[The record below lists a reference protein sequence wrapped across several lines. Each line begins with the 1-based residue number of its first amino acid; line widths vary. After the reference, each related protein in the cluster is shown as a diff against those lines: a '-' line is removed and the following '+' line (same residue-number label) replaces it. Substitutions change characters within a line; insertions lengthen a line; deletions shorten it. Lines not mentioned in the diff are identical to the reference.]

1 MPDFAHQPFERF
13 LRSQRNLKAD
23 STIGN
28 YQSGLSKYD
37 DFLQQEDLTVEDVG
51 RKDIQLFISD
61 LAGEVSDQ
69 TVSNYLTAVTK
80 YYEWEEMESPLA
92 EINTGEYLDLKS
104 VKHSKPTL
112 SVEQVKDVVDSAQSK
127 RAHAMLALMASS
139 GMRLKEAC
147 SCKLSNLDL
156 DERYIEIETV
166 KNDFGWRRA
175 FFDRKTRRLLNQY
188 INGGHR
194 DEYEGTDSD
203 YIFLSKAYGQY
214 EGNGHLSTDR
224 GRKDFRTAVTNS
236 SVEPD
241 IEEYDDGRERWTITT
256 HILRRSFCQHWI
268 DEDGDLMSL
277 KNQVGWESLET
288 AKSYIDDEATLDK
301 RDSYGVRL

>member
-1 MPDFAHQPFERF
+1 MVKFTHQPFERF

-37 DFLQQEDLTVEDVG
+37 DFLHREDLTVGDVE
-51 RKDIQLFISD
+51 RKDIQIFISD

-80 YYEWEEMESPLA
+80 YYEWEELSSPVDQ
-92 EINTGEYLDLKS
+92 INTGEYLDLKS

-112 SVEQVKDVVDSAQSK
+112 SVKQVKDVVDSAQSK

-147 SCKLSNLDL
+147 SCKLSKLNL
-156 DERYIEIETV
+156 DERYVDIMTV
-166 KNDFGWRRA
+166 KNDFGKRRA
-175 FFDRKTRRLLNQY
+175 FFDRKTRRLLNEY
-188 INGGHR
+188 INAGYR
-194 DEYEGTDSD
+194 DEYEGTDGD
-203 YIFLSKAYGQY
+203 YIFLSKSYGQY

-224 GRKDFRTAVTNS
+224 GREDFRTAVTNS
-236 SVEPD
+236 DVEPD
-241 IEEYDDGRERWTITT
+241 IEEYEDGRERWTITT

-277 KNQVGWESLET
+277 KNQVGWESIET
-288 AKSYIDDEATLDK
+288 AKSYISDEATLEK
-301 RDSYGVRL
+301 RDNFGVRL